1 MFVNCESIGVEVEY
15 NSLSPDIWWNILFSI
30 GISLVIPM
38 LDITLTSQM
47 DILTRCLLLREIQV
61 KKLP

>member
-1 MFVNCESIGVEVEY
+1 MFVNCECIGVEVEY

-47 DILTRCLLLREIQV
+47 DILTMCLLLREIQV